1 MATIYTIETK
11 PLRPL
16 FLSYLFPALIGMLLM
31 SVNILVDG
39 IFVSNGIGPTAL
51 AAVNIAVPVFS
62 ILLSISL
69 WIGVGGATLYSIELG
84 KNNIEKA
91 QRIFTLSF
99 LTMVV
104 IVVAII
110 SALLIDVEA
119 VAYLFGAN
127 EDTIPY
133 VKDYLFI
140 ILLFGIVYTFENLL
154 SIFIRNDG
162 NPNLA
167 MAGLITTSVVNIIL
181 NYLFIFTFDFGMTGV
196 ALATVIS
203 TIIGTMVLC
212 THFFL
217 KKSKLTFK
225 TKFFNQRDTLK
236 ILSIGFPSFI
246 VEGSV
251 AIMIVLYNITFLHYL
266 STDGVTAY
274 AMINYIHTVLIVLF
288 MGIGMALQPLV
299 SYHYGA
305 KLTERILGLLRIGI
319 ITALIIGGITTIL
332 AIAFPAAIISVFGDT
347 TEVVRGLAVN
357 GFAYFAIGYV
367 FLAINMV
374 LAEFFQ
380 SIEKIR
386 LATIIILLR
395 SIVLFVPLLFILPMF
410 FGATVIWWVFPITEG
425 MTTMLI
431 VGFLWRNKRIV
442 TGETK
447 HVCVDSGKL
456 EDVG

>member
-1 MATIYTIETK
+1 MTTIRGMETK

-16 FLSYLFPALIGMLLM
+16 FLSYLFPAMVGMLLM

-51 AAVNIAVPVFS
+51 AAVNIAVPIFS

-84 KNNIEKA
+84 RNDVQKA

-99 LTMVV
+99 VMMVI

-110 SALLIDVEA
+110 GALLINMEA

-127 EDTIPY
+127 EDTLPY

-140 ILLFGIVYTFENLL
+140 VLVFGIVYTFENLL

-162 NPNLA
+162 NPTLA
-167 MAGLITTSVVNIIL
+167 MAGLITTSVVNIVL
-181 NYLFIFTFDFGMTGV
+181 NYLFIFRLDYGMTGV

-203 TIIGTMVLC
+203 TLIGTIVLSA
-212 THFFL
+212 HFFL
-217 KKSKLTFK
+217 KGSQLKFMLH
-225 TKFFNQRDTLK
+225 FFNRQDAVK
-236 ILSIGFPSFI
+236 ILGIGLPSFI
-246 VEGSV
+246 VEASLAV
-251 AIMIVLYNITFLHYL
+251 MVILYNITFLRYL
-266 STDGVTAY
+266 GTDGVTAY
-274 AMINYIHTVLIVLF
+274 AMINYIHTVLLMLF
-288 MGIGMALQPLV
+288 LGVGMALQPLV

-305 KLTERILGLLRIGI
+305 KLMQRVVGLLKIGV
-319 ITALIIGGITTIL
+319 ITALVMGGITTLLSMI
-332 AIAFPAAIISVFGDT
+332 FPAAIMGVFGDT
-347 TEVVRGLAVN
+347 PVIVRELAEN
-357 GFAYFAIGYV
+357 GFMYFAVGYV
-367 FLAINMV
+367 FLGINMV

-395 SIVLFVPLLFILPMF
+395 SIILFVPFLLILPMF

-425 MTTMLI
+425 ITAILI
-431 VGFLWRNKRIV
+431 VLYLKKNKGRVI
-442 TGETK
+442 
-447 HVCVDSGKL
+447 GKK
-456 EDVG
+456 EFIEEFNG